1 MMKMKYLV
9 RRAVHFV
16 FSEKVA
22 NLSRPG
28 GPPDLSSIS
37 LYNVSCCVPILGTKN
52 GTCLSDGPALRGPQ
66 KITLTKTFLRGVAAP
81 VI

>member
-1 MMKMKYLV
+1 MIKMKYLV

-52 GTCLSDGPALRGPQ
+52 GTCLSDGPALRGFQ
-66 KITLTKTFLRGVAAP
+66 KKHSPIHILRD
-81 VI
+81 

>member
-52 GTCLSDGPALRGPQ
+52 GTCLSDGPALHYGIRADFFKKNYQ
-66 KITLTKTFLRGVAAP
+66 EMFNFKN
-81 VI
+81 